1 VSVQAG
7 VSVRADGEHLDDR
20 EILEWLVF
28 FGLTTVG
35 TALIVAAEPTG
46 PLLSTVPAIAIVVL
60 VQLVY
65 WCVARPSLA
74 GVRTDGRRAWIF
86 ATVAVVGFTS
96 SVALNQWASNG
107 PDGVEL
113 ARRLRP
119 DLVLMDLRM
128 PGGDGV
134 SATRAITREGS
145 STRVVVLTT
154 YETDQDILTAIE
166 AGASGYLLKDIEPAA
181 LARAIHAAANGETV
195 LAVTAQTALISRV
208 QRPASA
214 PTLSAQELAVLNHA
228 AQGKT
233 NAAIGTSL
241 HISETTVKTYLSRAF
256 EKLGVS
262 DRTSAVRRAIELGL
276 IN

>member
-1 VSVQAG
+1 MISIILVDDHPL
-7 VSVRADGEHLDDR
+7 VREGIKGML
-20 EILEWLVF
+20 
-28 FGLTTVG
+28 
-35 TALIVAAEPTG
+35 AANPDIE
-46 PLLSTVPAIAIVVL
+46 
-60 VQLVY
+60 
-65 WCVARPSLA
+65 
-74 GVRTDGRRAWIF
+74 
-86 ATVAVVGFTS
+86 VVGE
-96 SVALNQWASNG
+96 ASNG

-119 DLVLMDLRM
+119 DLALMDLRM

-134 SATRAITREGS
+134 SATRAITRS
-145 STRVVVLTT
+145 STTRVVVLTT

-181 LARAIHAAANGETV
+181 LAQAIRRAANGETV
-195 LAVTAQTALISRV
+195 LAATAQSTLIGRV

-214 PTLSAQELAVLNHA
+214 PTLSTQELAVLNHA
-228 AQGKT
+228 AQGRT

>member
-1 VSVQAG
+1 MIRIILVDDHPL
-7 VSVRADGEHLDDR
+7 VREGIRGMLAADPGIE
-20 EILEWLVF
+20 
-28 FGLTTVG
+28 
-35 TALIVAAEPTG
+35 
-46 PLLSTVPAIAIVVL
+46 
-60 VQLVY
+60 
-65 WCVARPSLA
+65 
-74 GVRTDGRRAWIF
+74 
-86 ATVAVVGFTS
+86 VVGE
-96 SVALNQWASNG
+96 ASNG

-134 SATRAITREGS
+134 SATHAITREGT
-145 STRVVVLTT
+145 TRVVVLTT

-166 AGASGYLLKDIEPAA
+166 AGASGYLLKDIEPSA
-181 LARAIHAAANGETV
+181 LARAIHAAAHGETV
-195 LAVTAQTALISRV
+195 LATTAQTALLSRV

>member
-1 VSVQAG
+1 MIRIILVDDHPL
-7 VSVRADGEHLDDR
+7 VREGIRGMLAADPGIE
-20 EILEWLVF
+20 
-28 FGLTTVG
+28 
-35 TALIVAAEPTG
+35 
-46 PLLSTVPAIAIVVL
+46 
-60 VQLVY
+60 
-65 WCVARPSLA
+65 
-74 GVRTDGRRAWIF
+74 
-86 ATVAVVGFTS
+86 VVGE
-96 SVALNQWASNG
+96 ASNG

-113 ARRLRP
+113 TRRLRP

-134 SATRAITREGS
+134 TATRAITRDGA
-145 STRVVVLTT
+145 TRVVVLTT

-181 LARAIHAAANGETV
+181 LARAVHAAAHGETV
-195 LAVTAQTALISRV
+195 LATTAQTALLSRV

-214 PTLSAQELAVLNHA
+214 STLSAQELAVLHHA

-233 NAAIGTSL
+233 NAAIGAAL

-256 EKLGVS
+256 DKLGVS

>member
-1 VSVQAG
+1 MISIILVDDHPL
-7 VSVRADGEHLDDR
+7 VREGIKGML
-20 EILEWLVF
+20 
-28 FGLTTVG
+28 
-35 TALIVAAEPTG
+35 AASPDIE
-46 PLLSTVPAIAIVVL
+46 
-60 VQLVY
+60 
-65 WCVARPSLA
+65 
-74 GVRTDGRRAWIF
+74 
-86 ATVAVVGFTS
+86 VVGE
-96 SVALNQWASNG
+96 ASNG

-134 SATRAITREGS
+134 GATRAITGS
-145 STRVVVLTT
+145 STTRVVVLTT

-181 LARAIHAAANGETV
+181 LAQAVRRAANGETV
-195 LAVTAQTALISRV
+195 LAATAQSTLIGRV
-208 QRPASA
+208 RSPASA
-214 PTLSAQELAVLNHA
+214 PTLSTQELAVLNHA
-228 AQGKT
+228 AQGRT

>member
-1 VSVQAG
+1 MISIILVDDHPL
-7 VSVRADGEHLDDR
+7 VREGIRGMLAADP
-20 EILEWLVF
+20 EIE
-28 FGLTTVG
+28 
-35 TALIVAAEPTG
+35 
-46 PLLSTVPAIAIVVL
+46 
-60 VQLVY
+60 
-65 WCVARPSLA
+65 
-74 GVRTDGRRAWIF
+74 
-86 ATVAVVGFTS
+86 VVGE
-96 SVALNQWASNG
+96 ASNG

-134 SATRAITREGS
+134 SATHAITREGGT
-145 STRVVVLTT
+145 TRVVVLTT

-166 AGASGYLLKDIEPAA
+166 AGASGYLLKDIEPGA
-181 LARAIHAAANGETV
+181 LARAIHAAAHGETV
-195 LAVTAQTALISRV
+195 LATTAQTALLSRV

>member
-1 VSVQAG
+1 MIRIILVDDHPL
-7 VSVRADGEHLDDR
+7 VREGIRGMLAADPGIE
-20 EILEWLVF
+20 
-28 FGLTTVG
+28 
-35 TALIVAAEPTG
+35 
-46 PLLSTVPAIAIVVL
+46 
-60 VQLVY
+60 
-65 WCVARPSLA
+65 
-74 GVRTDGRRAWIF
+74 
-86 ATVAVVGFTS
+86 VVGE
-96 SVALNQWASNG
+96 ASNG

-134 SATRAITREGS
+134 SATRAITREGT
-145 STRVVVLTT
+145 TRVVVLTT

-166 AGASGYLLKDIEPAA
+166 AGASGYLLKDIEPGA
-181 LARAIHAAANGETV
+181 LARSIHAAAHGETV
-195 LAVTAQTALISRV
+195 LATTAQTALLSRV

-276 IN
+276 IS